1 MLDLDASPLSHLTGA
16 AARILEIQ
24 DNAGAIPWFRGSAWD
39 AWNHGECVMALGVM
53 GEHAAAQRGLDCLA
67 ARQNADGSWLSEY
80 GAVLPMADD
89 EHVAREGAP
98 AFHDT
103 NMSAYCAVV
112 VWHRW
117 KLTGDSDMVRQYWPM
132 VRAAMNFVLRL
143 QRPEG
148 DILWSVEGPSIG
160 KDDALL
166 AGNCS
171 ILKSLACAIR
181 LAIFNDDE
189 LAARR
194 YTAARVALH
203 DALIAT
209 PEAFDRAGDDRSG
222 FAMDW
227 YYPVLGGALEGEAAT
242 TQLKSRWA
250 EFVEDGAGCRCVS
263 FEPWAT
269 IAESAELVMA
279 CLRADLRTEAEQ
291 ILKWQNQ
298 WTDETGAYW
307 MGWQFEQRA
316 LWPMERPSW
325 TQAAV
330 ILATDALHQVTPAA
344 TLLLE

>member
-1 MLDLDASPLSHLTGA
+1 MFDVDASALSHLTGA
-16 AARILEIQ
+16 SARILEIQ
-24 DNAGAIPWFRGSAWD
+24 DNTGAIPWFRGSAWD

-80 GAVLPMADD
+80 GAVLPMKDD
-89 EHVAREGAP
+89 DHVAREGAP

-132 VRAAMNFVLRL
+132 VRAAMNFVLRY

-148 DILWSVEGPSIG
+148 DIVWSAEGPTIG

-171 ILKSLACAIR
+171 ILKSLACAVR
-181 LAIFNDDE
+181 LAIFNEDE

-203 DALIAT
+203 DALLET
-209 PEAFDRAGDDRSG
+209 PQVFDRAGDDRSG

-227 YYPVLGGALEGEAAT
+227 YYPVLGGALEDKAARA
-242 TQLKSRWA
+242 QLNARWE
-250 EFVEDGAGCRCVS
+250 EFVEDGAGCRCVTH
-263 FEPWAT
+263 EPWAT

-279 CLRADLRTEAEQ
+279 CLRAGMREEAAM
-291 ILKWQNQ
+291 ILHWQDQ
-298 WTDETGAYW
+298 WIDETGAYW

-330 ILATDALHQVTPAA
+330 ILATDAMHQVTPAA
-344 TLLLE
+344 NVLLE